1 METKEPQR
9 FTEEKEK
16 ELKLIEIPRTISDER
31 FERNREKADGEG
43 LEHCPCC
50 GRAIHNPTYFFN
62 SAFGGMAYL
71 KHDRTEYIDCWIMGV
86 GPECRKKFPD
96 GYVYTREEFDDIP

>member
-62 SAFGGMAYL
+62 SAFGGMAWVL
-71 KHDRTEYIDCWIMGV
+71 DLNV
-86 GPECRKKFPD
+86 GKNSPM
-96 GYVYTREEFDDIP
+96 VMSIREKNLMIYPNSIILLYNHLPQSN